1 MENTYTDRIKE
12 RIGES
17 VDGREDYFD
26 LTHEESINL
35 IKEKLKNNFSVNLW
49 TFEWPNEQIAE
60 VDKQLYKENIIHCW
74 DEVFDSFVCFNTEED
89 MVGFYWKLRKE
100 ATDEQLKDLKE
111 HNYNTPVIKWF
122 KDNES

>member
-1 MENTYTDRIKE
+1 MEKTYTDRIKE

-60 VDKQLYKENIIHCW
+60 VDKQLQGSCICW
-74 DEVFDSFVCFNTEED
+74 
-89 MVGFYWKLRKE
+89 
-100 ATDEQLKDLKE
+100 
-111 HNYNTPVIKWF
+111 
-122 KDNES
+122 